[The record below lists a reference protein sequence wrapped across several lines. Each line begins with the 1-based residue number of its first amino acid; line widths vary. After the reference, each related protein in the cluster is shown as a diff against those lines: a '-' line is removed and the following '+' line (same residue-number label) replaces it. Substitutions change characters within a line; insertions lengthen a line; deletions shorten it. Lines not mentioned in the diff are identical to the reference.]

1 MIDPKEYSTTYKL
14 AYPNKEVQDS
24 FHESLISEFTS
35 VDKTL
40 FVEYILKLK
49 STLRE
54 NDIEEFILN
63 LTSLYAEIPY
73 DIFIEKREAYYHTI
87 IYLILRMLGLQ
98 ISVEVEINRGRLD
111 AIVKTDKY
119 IYIMEFKMG
128 TAEEAIKQ
136 IEDKEYNKPYMSDGR
151 EIILLGVAFDKEKK
165 NISEYLIK
173 TL

>member
-1 MIDPKEYSTTYKL
+1 M
-14 AYPNKEVQDS
+14 Q
-24 FHESLISEFTS
+24 
-35 VDKTL
+35 
-40 FVEYILKLK
+40 K
-49 STLRE
+49 S
-54 NDIEEFILN
+54 
-63 LTSLYAEIPY
+63 PY

-136 IEDKEYNKPYMSDGR
+136 IEDREYYKPYMSDDR
-151 EIILLGVAFDKEKK
+151 EIILLGVAFDKNKK